1 MNDIANNFLVFD
13 TETTGFKVEKG
24 AEIVQLSYI
33 LYNVKD
39 NSVLYSTK
47 LGDDI
52 VSIQQKIQLNKTSH
66 VHGIDES
73 MIKDKKSISFHL
85 DRFINY
91 CDKANVIVGHNI
103 NFDINMVIGELE
115 LLLKEKENPKFT
127 AFINRLKNNFNF
139 CTMKSSTNKCLK
151 TLSKMSPNTIS
162 KYNITMNKNK
172 NYIKKGYKLLEVHE
186 LLFNEKVNGQLHN
199 ALVDIAV
206 TLRVYMKI
214 LYDIDICNSSSSPR
228 SPVAQPKCNRDICT
242 LIKPSPIKKSPI
254 IKKEKTPIIGSINS
268 LDQEVTAIEIDKT
281 KSSPKISVLQSSPND
296 DTKTVV
302 TIKSKFKA
310 RLMNARKT
318 AKQITQHSIIKALKN
333 VTNKN

>member
-1 MNDIANNFLVFD
+1 MNDITNNFLVFD

-33 LYNVKD
+33 LYNVKE
-39 NSVLYSTK
+39 NKVLYSTK

-52 VSIQQKIQLNKTSH
+52 VNIQQKIPLSQTSH

-73 MIKDKKSISFHL
+73 MIVNKKPISYHL
-85 DRFINY
+85 DRFIDY

-103 NFDINMVIGELE
+103 NFDVDMVIGELE

-139 CTMKSSTNKCLK
+139 CTMKKSANKCLK
-151 TLSKMSPNTIS
+151 TLSKMSPNTMS

-186 LLFNEKVNGQLHN
+186 LLFDEKVNGQLHN

-206 TLRVYMKI
+206 TLRVYMK
-214 LYDIDICNSSSSPR
+214 LVNDIDICGSVGSLQSPR
-228 SPVAQPKCNRDICT
+228 SQPQCNKDICN
-242 LIKPSPIKKSPI
+242 LIKPSPIKKSPL

-268 LDQEVTAIEIDKT
+268 LNQEVTAIEIDKT
-281 KSSPKISVLQSSPND
+281 KSLPKISVLQSSPND
-296 DTKTVV
+296 DTKTVM
-302 TIKSKFKA
+302 TIKSKLKTRF
-310 RLMNARKT
+310 MNARKT
-318 AKQITQHSIIKALKN
+318 AKRITQQSINEALK
-333 VTNKN
+333 KMLK

>member
-1 MNDIANNFLVFD
+1 MNDIENNFLVFD
-13 TETTGFKVEKG
+13 TETTGFKVGKG

-33 LYNVKD
+33 LYNVKE
-39 NSVLYSTK
+39 NKVLYSTK

-52 VSIQQKIQLNKTSH
+52 VSIQQKIPLSQNSH

-73 MIKDKKSISFHL
+73 MIVDKKPISFHL
-85 DRFINY
+85 ERFIDY

-103 NFDINMVIGELE
+103 NFDVNMVIGELE

-139 CTMKSSTNKCLK
+139 CTMKKSANKCLK
-151 TLSKMSPNTIS
+151 TLSKMSPNTMS

-186 LLFNEKVNGQLHN
+186 LLFDEKVNGQLHN

-206 TLRVYMKI
+206 TLRVYMK
-214 LYDIDICNSSSSPR
+214 LVHDIDICGSVGSLQSPR
-228 SPVAQPKCNRDICT
+228 SQPQCNKDICN
-242 LIKPSPIKKSPI
+242 LIKPSQIKKSPL

-268 LDQEVTAIEIDKT
+268 LEQEVTAIEIDKT
-281 KSSPKISVLQSSPND
+281 KSLPKISVLQSSPND
-296 DTKTVV
+296 DTKTVM
-302 TIKSKFKA
+302 TIKSKLKTRF
-310 RLMNARKT
+310 MNARKT
-318 AKQITQHSIIKALKN
+318 AKLITQQSINKALK
-333 VTNKN
+333 KMLK

>member
-1 MNDIANNFLVFD
+1 MNDITNNFLVFD

-33 LYNVKD
+33 LYNVKE
-39 NSVLYSTK
+39 NKVLYSTK

-52 VSIQQKIQLNKTSH
+52 VSIQQKIPLSQTSN

-73 MIKDKKSISFHL
+73 MIVNKKPISYHL
-85 DRFINY
+85 DRFIDY

-103 NFDINMVIGELE
+103 NFDVDMVIGELE

-139 CTMKSSTNKCLK
+139 CTMKKSANKCLK
-151 TLSKMSPNTIS
+151 TLSKMSPNTMS

-186 LLFNEKVNGQLHN
+186 LLFDEKVNGQLHN

-206 TLRVYMKI
+206 TLRVYMK
-214 LYDIDICNSSSSPR
+214 LVHDIDICGSVGSLQSPR
-228 SPVAQPKCNRDICT
+228 SQPQCNKDICN
-242 LIKPSPIKKSPI
+242 LIKPSPIKKSPL

-268 LDQEVTAIEIDKT
+268 LEQEVTAIEIDKT
-281 KSSPKISVLQSSPND
+281 KSLPKISVLQSSPND
-296 DTKTVV
+296 DTKTVM
-302 TIKSKFKA
+302 TIKSKLKTRF
-310 RLMNARKT
+310 MNARKT
-318 AKQITQHSIIKALKN
+318 AKLITQQSINKALK
-333 VTNKN
+333 KILK

>member
-1 MNDIANNFLVFD
+1 MNDIENNFLVFD

-33 LYNVKD
+33 LYNVKE
-39 NSVLYSTK
+39 NKVLYSTK

-52 VSIQQKIQLNKTSH
+52 VSIQQKIPLSQTSH

-73 MIKDKKSISFHL
+73 MIVDKKPISFHL
-85 DRFINY
+85 DRFIDY

-103 NFDINMVIGELE
+103 NFDVNMVIGELE

-139 CTMKSSTNKCLK
+139 CTMKKSSNKCLK
-151 TLSKMSPNTIS
+151 TLSKMSPNTMS

-186 LLFNEKVNGQLHN
+186 LLFDEKVNGQLHN

-206 TLRVYMKI
+206 TLRVYMK
-214 LYDIDICNSSSSPR
+214 LVHDIDICGSVGSLQSPR
-228 SPVAQPKCNRDICT
+228 SQPQCNKDICN
-242 LIKPSPIKKSPI
+242 LIKPSPIKKSPL

-268 LDQEVTAIEIDKT
+268 LEQEVTAIEIDKT
-281 KSSPKISVLQSSPND
+281 KSLPKISVLQSSPND
-296 DTKTVV
+296 DTKTVM
-302 TIKSKFKA
+302 TIKSKLKTRF
-310 RLMNARKT
+310 MNARKT
-318 AKQITQHSIIKALKN
+318 AKLITQQSINKALK
-333 VTNKN
+333 KMLK

>member
-1 MNDIANNFLVFD
+1 MNDITNNFLVFD

-39 NSVLYSTK
+39 NSVIYSTK

-52 VSIQQKIQLNKTSH
+52 VSIQQKIPLSKTSH
-66 VHGIDES
+66 VHGINES
-73 MIKDKKSISFHL
+73 MIVDKKPISFHL
-85 DRFINY
+85 DQFIDY

-103 NFDINMVIGELE
+103 NFDVNMVIGELE
-115 LLLKEKENPKFT
+115 LLLKEKENKKYT
-127 AFINRLKNNFNF
+127 DFINRLKSSFNF
-139 CTMKSSTNKCLK
+139 CTMKGSTNKCLK

-172 NYIKKGYKLLEVHE
+172 NYIKKSYKLLEVHE

-206 TLRVYMKI
+206 TLRVYMKLI
-214 LYDIDICNSSSSPR
+214 YDIDICNSSSSPR
-228 SPVAQPKCNRDICT
+228 SPVAQPQCNKDICN
-242 LIKPSPIKKSPI
+242 LIKPSPIKKSPL
-254 IKKEKTPIIGSINS
+254 IKKEKLPIIGSINS
-268 LDQEVTAIEIDKT
+268 LEQEVTAIEIDKT

-318 AKQITQHSIIKALKN
+318 AKQITQHSINKALQKME
-333 VTNKN
+333 K